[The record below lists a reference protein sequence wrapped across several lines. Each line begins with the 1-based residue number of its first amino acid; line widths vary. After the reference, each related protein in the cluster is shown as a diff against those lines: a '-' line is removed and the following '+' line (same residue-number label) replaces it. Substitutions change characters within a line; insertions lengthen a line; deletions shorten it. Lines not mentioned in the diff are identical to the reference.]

1 MGRFLQT
8 DPIGQ
13 QDDMNLYAYVKN
25 NAINSIDPTGMFEL
39 KLIGQGKN
47 VLTNSELSGIDGQ
60 SRGPVVMVLL
70 AAGTKMAYNAYK
82 VDQKIE
88 KSKADEIYA
97 TSSNAARKQVMRE
110 QKIPTSQQPVSQS
123 KNASG
128 REYTYDVPKSGGGS
142 KKVSVQQQTLDR
154 SHPGQN
160 HWEAGPV
167 KMADGQMRMGN
178 YGRPALNN
186 QKSKVNVDN
195 KE

>member
-1 MGRFLQT
+1 
-8 DPIGQ
+8 
-13 QDDMNLYAYVKN
+13 MNLYAYVKN
-25 NAINSIDPTGMFEL
+25 NTINNIDPTGMFEL

-70 AAGTKMAYNAYK
+70 AAGTQMAYNAYK
-82 VDQKIE
+82 MDQKIE

-142 KKVSVQQQTLDR
+142 KKVSVQQQALDR

-160 HWEAGPV
+160 H
-167 KMADGQMRMGN
+167 
-178 YGRPALNN
+178 
-186 QKSKVNVDN
+186 
-195 KE
+195 